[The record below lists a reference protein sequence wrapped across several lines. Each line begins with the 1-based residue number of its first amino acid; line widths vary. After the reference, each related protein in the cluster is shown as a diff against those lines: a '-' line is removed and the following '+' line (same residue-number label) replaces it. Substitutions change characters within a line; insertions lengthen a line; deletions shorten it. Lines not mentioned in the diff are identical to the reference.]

1 MRPRDRPATRV
12 RARRHLAAKG
22 QAAGFPALTRVRA
35 RGHSGALLGGPREVP
50 SEVQY
55 TNLAL
60 RGRCCTGVQRTVAT
74 GVAQGDVGQSAVAP
88 GSARR
93 CRGAPADEVMK
104 PRRAARRLYRCMSAA
119 TTPHVNES
127 ASRAPSQR
135 ACRTPP
141 ALQVWRFSCILVGC
155 TVSFDKSPVRS
166 LRSLGPTAEVRHVEA
181 RSSEGRHL
189 FWLHDVV

>member
-12 RARRHLAAKG
+12 RPRRHLATRG
-22 QAAGFPALTRVRA
+22 QAAGFPALTRVRS
-35 RGHSGALLGGPREVP
+35 RGHAGALLGGPRKVP

-60 RGRCCTGVQRTVAT
+60 RRRYCTGAQRTVNT
-74 GVAQGDVGQSAVAP
+74 GMAQGDVGQSAVAP

-127 ASRAPSQR
+127 ATHAPSQR

-166 LRSLGPTAEVRHVEA
+166 LHSLGPAAKVRHVAA
-181 RSSEGRHL
+181 RSSEGRPL